1 MHRSLLLLLGI
12 AAASA
17 FAQNPGSR
25 IGTTPEVPLAPQP
38 EASQLTRRCDGLRGK
53 ERDRCLKEARS
64 AAPSTSKPSGPEATG
79 MAPGSAGGT
88 AASPGAGAPGGGTVG
103 AGRR

>member
-38 EASQLTRRCDGLRGK
+38 EAAQLTRRCDGLRGQ
-53 ERDRCLKEARS
+53 ERDRCLQEARS

-79 MAPGSAGGT
+79 MAPGGASGT
-88 AASPGAGAPGGGTVG
+88 AASPGASAAGSGSVG
-103 AGRR
+103 SGRR

>member
-1 MHRSLLLLLGI
+1 MHRPLLLVFGI

-17 FAQNPGSR
+17 VAQNPGSR
-25 IGTTPEVPLAPQP
+25 LGTTPEVPLAPQP
-38 EASQLTRRCDGLRGK
+38 EASQLTRRCDGLRGE

-79 MAPGSAGGT
+79 MAPGGAGGT
-88 AASPGAGAPGGGTVG
+88 AASSAAGTPGSGTVG